1 MQQIFAY
8 KGVVG
13 IQKFLNPPHLS
24 QEAKSRLK
32 WMDYYR
38 QTKNISL
45 TCRHFNISRKTFHKW
60 KKAYNPYNLA
70 TLESGDRAP
79 KRKRQREISS
89 EQEMRII
96 TLRKQHIRYGKE
108 KLSLR
113 YGEEYGETISAWKVQ
128 KTIEKYRLYYNP
140 KRTEAIR
147 KKRARSQ
154 QKKRITQLKQK
165 KISGFLLQ
173 IDTVVIYWNHLKRY
187 IVTGIDKYSKIAFAR
202 MYATHSSYNSR
213 DFLHRLHYL
222 LDGKIENVQ
231 TDNGSEFLKYFDQAC
246 TKLNINHYFSRNHTP
261 KDNAVLERFNRT
273 IQEEFINQGNFDLD
287 TQRFNRNLTE
297 WLVEY
302 NFRRPHQSLGYIAP
316 INFQVKHLKLLPMY
330 PSSTW
335 AGHSALFLLYLIQV

>member
-1 MQQIFAY
+1 MQQIFVY

-13 IQKFLNPPHLS
+13 IQKFLNPPQLS

-60 KKAYNPYNLA
+60 KNIYDPYNLA

-79 KRKRQREISS
+79 KRKRQREITS
-89 EQEMRII
+89 EQEMRIVQ
-96 TLRKQHIRYGKE
+96 LRKQHIRYGKE
-108 KLSLR
+108 KIALR
-113 YGEEYGETISAWKVQ
+113 YQEIHRETISAWKVQ
-128 KTIEKYRLYYNP
+128 KTIEKYRLYYHP
-140 KRTEAIR
+140 LRTEKIR

-154 QKKRITQLKQK
+154 NKKRITQLKQK
-165 KISGFLLQ
+165 KVSGFLLQ
-173 IDTVVIYWNHLKRY
+173 VDTVVIYWNQFKRY

-202 MYATHSSYNSR
+202 MYEKHSSYNSR
-213 DFLHRLHYL
+213 DFLYRLNYL
-222 LDGKIENVQ
+222 LDSKIENVQ
-231 TDNGSEFLKYFDQAC
+231 TDNGSEFLKHFDRAC
-246 TKLNINHYFSRNHTP
+246 TKLEINHYFSRNHTP

-273 IQEEFINQGNFDLD
+273 IQEEFVNQGNFDLD
-287 TQRFNRNLTE
+287 CERFNRNLTE

-330 PSSTW
+330 PSSTI
-335 AGHSALFLLYLIQV
+335 G

>member
-1 MQQIFAY
+1 MFNLLFHMQQIFVY
-8 KGVVG
+8 RGVLG

-38 QTKNISL
+38 QAKNISL

-60 KKAYNPYNLA
+60 KKVYNPYNLA

-89 EQEMRII
+89 EQEMRIVS
-96 TLRKQHIRYGKE
+96 LRKQRIRYGKE
-108 KLSLR
+108 KLAVR
-113 YGEEYGETISAWKVQ
+113 YNEIYGETISCWKIQ
-128 KTIEKYRLYYNP
+128 KTIEKYKLYYHP

-154 QKKRITQLKQK
+154 NKKRITELRQK

-173 IDTVVIYWNHLKRY
+173 IDTIVIYANGLKRY
-187 IVTGIDKYSKIAFAR
+187 ILTGIDKYSKIAFAR
-202 MYATHSSYNSR
+202 MYTTHSSYNSR
-213 DFLHRLHYL
+213 DFLHRLNYL
-222 LDGKIENVQ
+222 LDGKIKNVQ
-231 TDNGSEFLKYFDQAC
+231 TDNGSEFMKYFDKAC
-246 TKLNINHYFSRNHTP
+246 HNLGFPHYFSRNHTP

-273 IQEEFINQGNFDLD
+273 LQEEFVNQGNLTTD
-287 TQRFNRNLTE
+287 TEIFNRDLTE

-316 INFQVKHLKLLPMY
+316 INFQVKYLKVLPMY
-330 PSSTW
+330 PSST
-335 AGHSALFLLYLIQV
+335 ST

>member
-1 MQQIFAY
+1 MKQIFVY

-13 IQKFLNPPHLS
+13 IRSFLNPPQLS

-38 QTKNISL
+38 TTKNVSL

-60 KKAYNPYNLA
+60 KKVYDPYNLA

-79 KRKRQREISS
+79 KKKRQREITS
-89 EQEMRII
+89 EQEMRVVA
-96 TLRKQHIRYGKE
+96 LRKQHIRYGKE
-108 KLSLR
+108 KIAQR
-113 YGEEYGETISAWKVQ
+113 YREIHNEFISAWKVQ
-128 KTIEKYRLYYNP
+128 KTIEKYRLYYHP

-154 QKKRITQLKQK
+154 HKKRITQLQQK
-165 KISGFLLQ
+165 NLSGFLLQ
-173 IDTVVIYWNHLKRY
+173 IDTVVIYWNQFKRY

-202 MYATHSSYNSR
+202 MYEQHSSYNSR
-213 DFLHRLHYL
+213 DFLYRLHYL
-222 LDGKIENVQ
+222 LDGKIDNVQ

-246 TKLNINHYFSRNHTP
+246 NQLSIPHYFSRNHTP

-273 IQEEFINQGNFDLD
+273 IQEEFVNQGNFDLD
-287 TQRFNRNLTE
+287 TERFNRNLTE

-302 NFRRPHQSLGYIAP
+302 NFHRPHQSLGYIAP
-316 INFQVKHLKLLPMY
+316 INFQDKHLKVLPMY
-330 PSSTW
+330 PSSTV
-335 AGHSALFLLYLIQV
+335 I

>member
-1 MQQIFAY
+1 MFNLCINMQQIFVY
-8 KGVVG
+8 KWTAGV
-13 IQKFLNPPHLS
+13 QKFLNPPQLS

-32 WMDYYR
+32 WMDHYR

-60 KKAYNPYNLA
+60 KKVYDPYNLP
-70 TLESGDRAP
+70 TLESADRAP

-89 EQEMRII
+89 EQEMNIVA
-96 TLRKQHIRYGKE
+96 LRKQHIRYGKE
-108 KLSLR
+108 KIALLYLEIHGQS
-113 YGEEYGETISAWKVQ
+113 ISAWKVQ
-128 KTIEKYRLYYNP
+128 KTIEKYRLYYHP

-154 QKKRITQLKQK
+154 KKKRITELKQRK
-165 KISGFLLQ
+165 VSSFLLQ
-173 IDTVVIYWNHLKRY
+173 IDTIVIYWNDLKRY

-202 MYATHSSYNSR
+202 MYEKHSSYNSR
-213 DFLHRLHYL
+213 DFLYRLNYL

-246 TKLNINHYFSRNHTP
+246 TNLNINHYFSRNHTP

-273 IQEEFINQGNFDLD
+273 IQEEFINQGNFDLN
-287 TQRFNRNLTE
+287 TERFNRNLTE

-316 INFQVKHLKLLPMY
+316 INFQVKRLKLLPMY
-330 PSSTW
+330 PSNTST
-335 AGHSALFLLYLIQV
+335 